1 MRALR
6 APNRAQRILWRISRD
21 LNEAAPNGAVG
32 GSPFSDEWP
41 NPNPNPYPYRNP
53 NPNPS
58 PNPIDAI
65 YSLVCLVSS
74 PSPRPAP
81 NSGRCLYTIA
91 AQIAIIYINY
101 ILQCDIGNNI
111 IQHGNVRTRTL
122 ILIVIR
128 HQKYLILYTN
138 TYIIIVII
146 ILN

>member
-21 LNEAAPNGAVG
+21 LNEAAPNG
-32 GSPFSDEWP
+32 PFSDEWP
-41 NPNPNPYPYRNP
+41 NPNPNPYRNP

-65 YSLVCLVSS
+65 YSLVCLVS
-74 PSPRPAP
+74 SPRPAP

-111 IQHGNVRTRTL
+111 IQHGNVRIYAYANTNSNQTSE
-122 ILIVIR
+122 ILN
-128 HQKYLILYTN
+128 TN

>member
-1 MRALR
+1 MVRAGVQVR
-6 APNRAQRILWRISRD
+6 AVVRVVRPLDRTNYSVQRAI
-21 LNEAAPNGAVG
+21 
-32 GSPFSDEWP
+32 
-41 NPNPNPYPYRNP
+41 
-53 NPNPS
+53 PNPS
-58 PNPIDAI
+58 LALTQSTL
-65 YSLVCLVSS
+65 YTHSSVSS
-74 PSPRPAP
+74 VLLAR
-81 NSGRCLYTIA
+81 RRTVVVVYILLQLRLLLYH
-91 AQIAIIYINY
+91 INY

>member
-1 MRALR
+1 MAR
-6 APNRAQRILWRISRD
+6 
-21 LNEAAPNGAVG
+21 

-41 NPNPNPYPYRNP
+41 NPNPNPYRNP

-65 YSLVCLVSS
+65 YSLVCFVS
-74 PSPRPAP
+74 SPRPAP

-91 AQIAIIYINY
+91 AQIAIISCNY

-122 ILIVIR
+122 ILIVIMIR
-128 HQKYLILYTN
+128 HQKYLIL
-138 TYIIIVII
+138 
-146 ILN
+146 ILI

>member
-21 LNEAAPNGAVG
+21 LNEAAPNG
-32 GSPFSDEWP
+32 PFSDEWP
-41 NPNPNPYPYRNP
+41 NPNPNPYP
-53 NPNPS
+53 
-58 PNPIDAI
+58 IDAI
-65 YSLVCLVSS
+65 YSLVCLVS
-74 PSPRPAP
+74 SPRPAP

-111 IQHGNVRTRTL
+111 IQHGNVRIYAYANTNSNQTSE
-122 ILIVIR
+122 ILN
-128 HQKYLILYTN
+128 TN

-146 ILN
+146 ILD